1 MKIQRR
7 PKNLQTQLFIE
18 CGNNIYA
25 GAIKKLDGG
34 YRVTSWLADSNGDE
48 SIIIAYESSDGDV
61 AKVLVE
67 AAKNTRN
74 DLQAKLDSF
83 SVS

>member
-1 MKIQRR
+1 MRIQRR

-18 CGNNIYA
+18 CGNSIFA

-48 SIIIAYESSDGDV
+48 AVIIAYESSNGDV

-74 DLQAKLDSF
+74 ELQARLESF